1 MNTALNKIREF
12 LNMVDFGHSL
22 FALPFAYLG
31 AFLAAQGMPT
41 WPQLAWITIAMVSAR
56 TAALCLNR
64 LIDRHIDRANP
75 RTSEWTLAAGRL
87 PLSLVWFL
95 VFFCFALLFYSA
107 SRLNPLCLKLSPLAV
122 LALWLYSYTKR
133 FTWWCHLLLGM
144 AIGLGPVGA
153 WIAISGSLDW
163 QPIVLGMA
171 VACWIAGFDSM
182 YACQDIEFDQ
192 AHALFSIPARFGIK
206 GALLFSAIFHIFTFL
221 LLLLNGVIL
230 NLACFYY
237 AGVVFVGIILI
248 YEHWIVKADDLSR
261 VNFASFKINHYVGL
275 IVFIMALLDIFL

>member
-1 MNTALNKIREF
+1 MNKIREF

-192 AHALFSIPARFGIK
+192 AHGLFSIPARFGIK

>member
-75 RTSEWTLAAGRL
+75 RTSEWTLAAGRF